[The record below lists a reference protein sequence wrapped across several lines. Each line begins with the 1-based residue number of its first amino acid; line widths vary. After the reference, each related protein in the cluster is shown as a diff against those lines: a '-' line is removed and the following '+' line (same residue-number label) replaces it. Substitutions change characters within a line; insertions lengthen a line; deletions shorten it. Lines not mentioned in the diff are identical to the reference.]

1 MTIFKTRRQTLGLLG
16 AGLCA
21 LGAHPARAARRSV
34 RVGLNS
40 VLSDIGVFMALEGGY
55 FESAGLDIE
64 VVTFNAAPQIIAPLS
79 TNQIQVSGL
88 SSSPAFFNAVNRGI
102 GIRFVADK
110 GRVKRG
116 FSWSAIIVRTNLASQ
131 IVDFA
136 DLKGRRIAAPAKA
149 TNYVQLVQALK
160 LGGLTLDDVEVVF
173 LTFPDMVS
181 ALTNGA
187 VDVAIVAEPFIAIAT
202 QRKVAVRW
210 KGVDEF
216 MPFDAQSGMIAYSEE
231 FMARDPDNAVRWMGA
246 YLRGVRDYLRYM
258 DEGGDRS
265 RVFDVIQRHTEIKN
279 RALFDATRP
288 IGLDRQGAIER
299 ASVEYDSSWYYKLGL
314 QEKASN
320 VDTSINSVFAET
332 AAKDLG

>member
-1 MTIFKTRRQTLGLLG
+1 MTATKTRRQTLALLG
-16 AGLCA
+16 AGLWS

-40 VLSDIGVFMALEGGY
+40 VLSDIGVFMAMEGGY
-55 FESAGLDIE
+55 FESAGLDVE
-64 VVTFNAAPQIIAPLS
+64 LVTFNAAPQIIAPLS
-79 TNQIQVSGL
+79 TNQIQISGL

-110 GRVKRG
+110 GRVKQG
-116 FSWSAIIVRTNLASQ
+116 FGWSAIIVRANLASQ
-131 IVDFA
+131 IIDFA
-136 DLKGRRIAAPAKA
+136 HLKGRRIAAPAKA
-149 TNYVQLVQALK
+149 TNYVQLIQALK

-187 VDVAIVAEPFIAIAT
+187 VDAAIIAEPFIAIAT

-210 KGVDEF
+210 KGVEEF

-246 YLRGVRDYLRYM
+246 YLRGVRDYLRYT
-258 DEGGDRS
+258 EGGDRS

-288 IGLDRQGAIER
+288 IGLDKQGAIER
-299 ASVEYDSSWYYKLGL
+299 ASVEYDSNWYYKLGL

-320 VDTSINSVFAET
+320 VDTSINAVFAET
-332 AAKDLG
+332 AAKELG